1 ALRSVFSDRPVAFHG
16 VKQAIGHTLGAT
28 GAIEATVV
36 VDALGSGHHPPHP
49 QHIAETLGLEV
60 PDAAGP
66 PTIALSTNSAFGGA
80 NASVVLARPGAVA
93 PRKQSPRPVG
103 TVEGP
108 EVRVPPGRVDW
119 KALWP
124 DAPERFLRFDRYVRL
139 GMLAL
144 ARLFEKVPPTL
155 ETGIVLASPSGCRAM
170 DLRYHERLVR
180 LGAAMASRRDF
191 IYTVPGGP
199 AAEASIHWDLR
210 GPFLILVGPGEQAL
224 EEAARLVRWG
234 RATRLVALDVEAPTP
249 DIEARAKATLVHKRE
264 Q

>member
-1 ALRSVFSDRPVAFHG
+1 MVEPSEHANHRGAKALAAVLGVGLAGDARHMTAPHPDGRGAAAAMRAALADAGVHAEQIDMVSVHGTGTVFNDQMEAKALRSVFSDRPVAFHG

-155 ETGIVLASPSGCRAM
+155 ETGIVLASPSGCRA
-170 DLRYHERLVR
+170 
-180 LGAAMASRRDF
+180 
-191 IYTVPGGP
+191 
-199 AAEASIHWDLR
+199 
-210 GPFLILVGPGEQAL
+210 
-224 EEAARLVRWG
+224 
-234 RATRLVALDVEAPTP
+234 
-249 DIEARAKATLVHKRE
+249 
-264 Q
+264 